1 MSNPAYTI
9 TNELWTWTSE
19 NRRGSYHFLSV
30 PDDVGEEIQAHA
42 TVTRL
47 ELGLPTKRGW
57 GAVKVE
63 AKIGETV
70 WQTSIFPGIDENA
83 YVLPVKAS
91 VRKTEGIVVGNNS
104 EACPFRAQERTLIFS
119 CY

>member
-1 MSNPAYTI
+1 MSNHAYMI

-19 NRRGSYHFLSV
+19 NRRGNYHFLSV
-30 PDDVGEEIQAHA
+30 PDDIEKEIRTHA
-42 TVTRL
+42 AVRRL

-63 AKIGETV
+63 ATIGKTV
-70 WQTSIFPGIDENA
+70 WQTSMFPGIDENA

-91 VRKTEGIVVGNNS
+91 VRKAEGIVVGNKV
-104 EACPFRAQERTLIFS
+104 S
-119 CY
+119 CKLELL

>member
-1 MSNPAYTI
+1 MSNPAFTI
-9 TNELWTWTSE
+9 TNEIWTWTSE

-30 PDDVGEEIQAHA
+30 PDDVGEKIESHA
-42 TVTRL
+42 AVTRL
-47 ELGLPTKRGW
+47 ELGQPTKGGW

-63 AKIGETV
+63 ATIGDTV

-91 VRKTEGIVVGNNS
+91 VRKTEGIIAGDKVTCKL
-104 EACPFRAQERTLIFS
+104 ELI
-119 CY
+119 

>member
-1 MSNPAYTI
+1 MANPIYTI

-19 NRRGSYHFLSV
+19 NRRGNYHFLTI
-30 PDDVGEEIQAHA
+30 PEDVGEKIRAHA
-42 TVTRL
+42 AITRL
-47 ELGLPTKRGW
+47 ELGLPPKRGW

-63 AKIGETV
+63 ATIGETV

-91 VRKTEGIVVGNNS
+91 VRKEECIVVG
-104 EACPFRAQERTLIFS
+104 EEVTCELELIS
-119 CY
+119 P